1 MAGRWPPRIDTI
13 ESLMSPN
20 QITKVKLPLDTLEV
34 VADLFLNVEIRFG
47 NKKLMSVW
55 DTVLLPVSDE
65 RGNGAYVTWSYY
77 NMSTRTHQAL
87 CLIRNNTI

>member
-1 MAGRWPPRIDTI
+1 MAAENRHDRVFDVT
-13 ESLMSPN
+13 ESNYKSK
-20 QITKVKLPLDTLEV
+20 TSFLPFLSLEV